1 MPILK
6 RSPCQNFA
14 PVPPTVPKRQPS
26 ILLVDDSQTDLRLL
40 MEMMFH
46 RFRLLVAFDG
56 ADGYHKA
63 VLNRP
68 DLILLD
74 VRMPKIDG
82 FATCRLLKAHPLTR
96 TIPII
101 FLTAA
106 TELPLR
112 LEGLA
117 VGGVDYIS
125 KPFAEE
131 EVIARVQI
139 HLHLAGCPAETELP
153 ADGPDIEAV
162 TQDAVLVR
170 AATGYLRQH
179 LAASPS
185 PEDVAHRLGTNEK
198 RLHRAFHM
206 IFGLPVQGWLREERL
221 HQARHL
227 VAVTETPLTD
237 ISQHLGYSSPAHFS
251 RAFHER
257 FGAAPR
263 QFRMEWQ
270 RQRLNEGEPRNG
282 LAGDARSPSI
292 TPGLAE

>member
-1 MPILK
+1 
-6 RSPCQNFA
+6 
-14 PVPPTVPKRQPS
+14 VPPAVPKRQPS

-68 DLILLD
+68 DLILMD
-74 VRMPKIDG
+74 VRMPKMDG
-82 FATCRLLKAHPLTR
+82 FAACRLLKAHPLTR
-96 TIPII
+96 PIPII

-139 HLHLAGCPAETELP
+139 HLHLAGCPADTGLP
-153 ADGPDIEAV
+153 GDDLDPEDA

-170 AATGYLRQH
+170 AAMSYLRQH
-179 LAASPS
+179 LAELPS
-185 PEDVAHRLGTNEK
+185 PEDLAHRLGTNEK
-198 RLHRAFHM
+198 RLHRAFHA

-237 ISQHLGYSSPAHFS
+237 ISQHLGYSSPAHFT
-251 RAFHER
+251 RVFHER

-263 QFRMEWQ
+263 QFRMEWR
-270 RQRLNEGEPRNG
+270 RQRMIEGKPQDN
-282 LAGDARSPSI
+282 LAGNERLSSI
-292 TPGLAE
+292 TPGSAE